1 MKVSLIV
8 PYKEDRGYLDQAL
21 ESIDRQDYKNYEVIM
36 SQSDKGVSYNLNRG
50 IEKATGDVIKYLC
63 DDDLLTSISLTKSVE
78 AIKDVDFIH
87 GRAINFFE
95 SGKRDYYV
103 PKYTEIDFELLS
115 TMPSN
120 CIHGG
125 TLMYKAS
132 VFDKVGLFDETL
144 WTAEEFEFN
153 LRCLYHKMKL
163 GYAPHFLYLYRRH
176 EKQKSLG
183 NMDKEY
189 QDSRQRVVQDIRE
202 KYLK

>member
-1 MKVSLIV
+1 MKVSIIV
-8 PYKEDRGYLDQAL
+8 PFKEDRGYLDEAL
-21 ESIDRQDYKNYEVIM
+21 KSIEHQDYKNYEVIM
-36 SQSDKGVSYNLNRG
+36 SQSDNGVSYNLNRG

-63 DDDLLTSISLTKSVE
+63 DDDLLTSMSLSKSVE

-103 PKYTEIDFELLS
+103 PKYTDIDFELLLN
-115 TMPSN
+115 MQSN

-153 LRCLYHKMKL
+153 LRCLYHGMKL

-183 NMDKEY
+183 NQDKEY
-189 QDSRQRVVQDIRE
+189 QASRQRVVQQIRE
-202 KYLK
+202 KYSK